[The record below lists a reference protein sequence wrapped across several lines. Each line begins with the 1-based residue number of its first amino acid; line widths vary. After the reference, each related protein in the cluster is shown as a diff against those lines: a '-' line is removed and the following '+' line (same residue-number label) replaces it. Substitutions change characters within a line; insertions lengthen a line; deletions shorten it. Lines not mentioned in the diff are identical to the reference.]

1 MPHDLA
7 MDMATGDLVLR
18 DGDVLIIDNAERVA
32 QQILITLRFW
42 LGEWFLDTKDGIPY
56 LEYVLVKSPNLL
68 HIRQIFTEAMEKV
81 DGVKRVEKINIVFE
95 VKNRSLEV
103 DYEVTTDYGLIKQ
116 REVLGDGR
124 NEIRFELRGSEAKA
138 AARYFEVAPC
148 ACVRQD
154 RNTD

>member
-7 MDMATGDLVLR
+7 MNMATGDLVLR
-18 DGDVLIIDNAERVA
+18 DGDVLLIDNVERVA

-81 DGVKRVEKINIVFE
+81 DGVKRVEEMNLAFD
-95 VKNRSLEV
+95 VKNRSLRV
-103 DYEVTTDYGLIKQ
+103 DYEASTDYGLITR
-116 REVLGDGR
+116 REVLGYGR
-124 NEIRFELRGSEAKA
+124 N
-138 AARYFEVAPC
+138 
-148 ACVRQD
+148 
-154 RNTD
+154 

>member
-18 DGDVLIIDNAERVA
+18 DGDVLLIDNAERVA

-81 DGVKRVEKINIVFE
+81 DGVKRVEEMNLVFDA
-95 VKNRSLEV
+95 KNRSLHV
-103 DYEVTTDYGLIKQ
+103 DYEVSTDYGLITR
-116 REVLGDGR
+116 REVLGYGR
-124 NEIRFELRGSEAKA
+124 N
-138 AARYFEVAPC
+138 
-148 ACVRQD
+148 
-154 RNTD
+154 

>member
-7 MDMATGDLVLR
+7 MDMATGDLVLH
-18 DGDVLIIDNAERVA
+18 DGDVLLIDNAERVA

-81 DGVKRVEKINIVFE
+81 DGVKRVEEMNFVFD
-95 VKNRSLEV
+95 VKNRSLHV
-103 DYEVTTDYGLIKQ
+103 DYEVSTDYGLITR
-116 REVLGDGR
+116 REVLGYGR
-124 NEIRFELRGSEAKA
+124 N
-138 AARYFEVAPC
+138 
-148 ACVRQD
+148 
-154 RNTD
+154 

>member
-7 MDMATGDLVLR
+7 MDMATGDLVLH
-18 DGDVLIIDNAERVA
+18 DGDVLLIDNAERVA

-81 DGVKRVEKINIVFE
+81 DGVNRVEEMNLVFD
-95 VKNRSLEV
+95 VKNRSLHV
-103 DYEVTTDYGLIKQ
+103 DYEVSTDYGLITR
-116 REVLGDGR
+116 REVLGYGR
-124 NEIRFELRGSEAKA
+124 N
-138 AARYFEVAPC
+138 
-148 ACVRQD
+148 
-154 RNTD
+154 